1 MYHYEYVTRKEA
13 EPYRKEFQDIIH
25 KTQDVLRDRFTFSYQ
40 FIGSSSR
47 DMITYD
53 PTTNKGFDFDVNL
66 EVNDDEE
73 CFSAEEIK
81 TSIIDA
87 INQVTYRSSF
97 APCEDSTRVITLKK
111 RNYYPI
117 PKVEYSCDFAI
128 VHNYVDTSYQL
139 HDWMRQQTR
148 VKEETLTDWL
158 LYYVSQRTSRV
169 VYKMFTRQEESKNGA
184 DWEWWLITNDYRKN
198 TSSINAYRFRVQAK
212 KLHDHR
218 DNYSGIAYSNSVG
231 LQIELLMD
239 SAEKQNAYPLYMF
252 YSTSEPIVSEQEL
265 LNPWLHP
272 SWIRKCAN
280 CVNGG
285 FLADAKSIYHLLFD
299 KGRRVITDVEVLNH
313 SLKLSLLDSLLE
325 LKNNRCE
332 RFLTDLNH
340 RIMRCSEKKGDI
352 TDDKI
357 DGREETRGIKYSEHE
372 IPTYLEYLL
381 KYGRNVPSWFEKE
394 FAQSL
399 PDVDG
404 IAFIDVRDRDT
415 WVM

>member
-128 VHNYVDTSYQL
+128 VHNYVDSKGRK
-139 HDWMRQQTR
+139 HQQFIQFQKNQGIYR
-148 VKEETLTDWL
+148 WSEQQKGYDLD
-158 LYYVSQRTSRV
+158 SRV
-169 VYKMFTRQEESKNGA
+169 EWLRKNGFWNKVRDLYLWKKNNNTGLQKKSRSLYAETINEVYKN
-184 DWEWWLITNDYRKN
+184 
-198 TSSINAYRFRVQAK
+198 NA
-212 KLHDHR
+212 
-218 DNYSGIAYSNSVG
+218 N
-231 LQIELLMD
+231 
-239 SAEKQNAYPLYMF
+239 
-252 YSTSEPIVSEQEL
+252 
-265 LNPWLHP
+265 
-272 SWIRKCAN
+272 
-280 CVNGG
+280 
-285 FLADAKSIYHLLFD
+285 
-299 KGRRVITDVEVLNH
+299 
-313 SLKLSLLDSLLE
+313 
-325 LKNNRCE
+325 
-332 RFLTDLNH
+332 
-340 RIMRCSEKKGDI
+340 
-352 TDDKI
+352 
-357 DGREETRGIKYSEHE
+357 
-372 IPTYLEYLL
+372 
-381 KYGRNVPSWFEKE
+381 
-394 FAQSL
+394 
-399 PDVDG
+399 
-404 IAFIDVRDRDT
+404 
-415 WVM
+415 